1 MQLARNPL
9 PRPLAR
15 LEAEIATQER
25 GRGRWATKAERLEA
39 VGRNSRATRALLGIV
54 EQRLAQLHRSRE
66 ALLRGEEGQGD
77 DEPAETGKRPPLA
90 RRPERRS

>member
-15 LEAEIATQER
+15 LETEIATQER
-25 GRGRWATKAERLEA
+25 GRGRWATEAERLEA
-39 VGRNSRATRALLGIV
+39 AGRNGRATRALLGIV

-66 ALLRGEEGQGD
+66 ALLQGEEGQED
-77 DEPAETGKRPPLA
+77 DEPA
-90 RRPERRS
+90 

>member
-15 LEAEIATQER
+15 LETEIATQER

-66 ALLRGEEGQGD
+66 ALLRGEEGHE
-77 DEPAETGKRPPLA
+77 DEEPEPRP
-90 RRPERRS
+90 

>member
-15 LEAEIATQER
+15 LETEIATQER
-25 GRGRWATKAERLEA
+25 GRGRWATEAERLEA
-39 VGRNSRATRALLGIV
+39 VGRNGRATRALLGIV

-66 ALLRGEEGQGD
+66 ALRGEEGQGD
-77 DEPAETGKRPPLA
+77 DEPAGTGKRPPLA